1 MKHEK
6 ERILKLVEEGK
17 LSAKE
22 ALILIEKLEEDYKET
37 ESKVTALSEDVIDS
51 EDFYGEKK
59 KNRSL
64 RSVQNC
70 SNGLI
75 PL

>member
-22 ALILIEKLEEDYKET
+22 ALILIEKLEEDYRET
-37 ESKVTALSEDVIDS
+37 ESKVTALSENVIDA
-51 EDFYGEKK
+51 EDFYSEKK

-64 RSVQNC
+64 QSVPNC